1 MDLKNYE
8 FNTHG
13 VELGQFYASSA
24 VISDGTPRPEPR
36 RDPELYYQPSTVP
49 GSHLPHAWVGDS
61 QQTLAMMDIAPYDS
75 FTLITGI
82 TGAPWDRAARDV
94 SQDLGVPIRSV
105 VLGPG
110 RPVNALD
117 YAWSHLSDRKSVVQG
132 KGGSER

>member
-1 MDLKNYE
+1 MRTQIERRKENSDEGARRRDALVAAMDLKNYE

-61 QQTLAMMDIAPYDS
+61 RHTLAMMDIAPYDA
-75 FTLITGI
+75 FTLI
-82 TGAPWDRAARDV
+82 
-94 SQDLGVPIRSV
+94 
-105 VLGPG
+105 
-110 RPVNALD
+110 
-117 YAWSHLSDRKSVVQG
+117 DRKSTRLN
-132 KGGSER
+132 SSH